1 MPRGLT
7 LSCLS
12 VASAGVVALGWG
24 YNRSAFWAA
33 DARRETAREARDVT
47 ADLVAAVTDAETGQR
62 GFLLTGRPVYLDP
75 YHVGM
80 AAAPQKAQRLREL
93 AADRPDLL
101 ALVKELDRELDAKLA
116 ELAETVERTGAGDK
130 AGAYTVVNS
139 DRGKRSMER
148 IRRGCRELVGGFDL
162 DAAAARRQQLAAAEA
177 TRLHLLIGGTLAVG
191 LAIAAAVAN
200 AREARRLR
208 EQIRRLV
215 GGRSD

>member
-12 VASAGVVALGWG
+12 VASAGVVALSWN
-24 YNRSAFWAA
+24 YNRAAFWAA

-101 ALVKELDRELDAKLA
+101 ALVKELDRELDAKLT
-116 ELAETVERTGAGDK
+116 ELAETVDRTATGDK
-130 AGAYTVVNS
+130 GGAYTVVLS

-162 DAAAARRQQLAAAEA
+162 DAAAARRHQIAAAEV